1 MNKTHNINLGGYPFT
16 IDNDAY
22 EHLQDYLNKIHKHF
36 ESSEGFEE
44 IVDDIETRM
53 AELLFERIKTKSI
66 VTMDD
71 VNNAISIMGTPE
83 EFGAEAFGGESS
95 SNGPLKRKYKTGKRL
110 FRDPDDKIIGGLCS
124 GLASY
129 FGITEVLWVRIA
141 FAVAALVGGIGLP
154 LYLIMWA
161 IVPEAKTPKDFL
173 AMRGEPINVTNIAKI
188 VEEQVEQIS
197 DQLSEIGN
205 DWKSR
210 RRKKKSEKRHKSSR
224 DHH

>member
-16 IDNDAY
+16 IDDDAY
-22 EHLQDYLNKIHKHF
+22 KHLQDYLEKINKHF
-36 ESSEGFEE
+36 ATSEGFEE

-53 AELLFERIKTKSI
+53 AELLFDRIKTKSI
-66 VTMDD
+66 VTMED
-71 VNNAISIMGTPE
+71 VKNAITIMGTPE
-83 EFGAEAFGGESS
+83 EFGAEAFGSDAAFEST
-95 SNGPLKRKYKTGKRL
+95 KRKYKTGKRL
-110 FRDPDDKIIGGLCS
+110 FRDPDDKMIGGLCS

-129 FGITEVLWVRIA
+129 FGIQEVLWVRIA
-141 FAVAALVGGIGLP
+141 FAIAALVGGIGLP

-188 VEEQVEQIS
+188 VEEQVDQIS

-210 RRKKKSEKRHKSSR
+210 RRKKKSERKHKSWK